1 MDANVGGEVARVLA
15 AAVEAAVEAGALL
28 RSGFGSAFTVER
40 KEGRH
45 NLVTSYDREA
55 ERLIV
60 ERLRQQF
67 PESSFWAEE
76 SGRSG
81 SAGGKLVW
89 LVDPLDGTVN
99 FAHGIPIFCVSIA
112 AVVDG
117 ELLCGVIYQPMLGE
131 LFTAARGEGAWLN
144 GKRLQVSQTEALEDA
159 ILVTGFPYNV
169 AENPGNCMEHFL
181 RFLRLGLPI
190 RRLGSAALDLA
201 YVAAGRFDGFWEVA
215 LNPWD
220 VAAGIILVQEAGGCV
235 THYDGTPHRLEPR
248 SSILA
253 TNGRIHEQMRAVL
266 QA

>member
-1 MDANVGGEVARVLA
+1 MGAPVDTHLNELLA

-28 RSGFGSAFTVER
+28 RTGFGSALVVER

-45 NLVTSYDREA
+45 NLVTDYDRRA
-55 ERLIV
+55 EKLIV
-60 ERLRQQF
+60 ERLRQRF
-67 PESSFWAEE
+67 PESEFWAEE

-81 SAGGKLVW
+81 TVGQQLCW

-112 AVVDG
+112 ALSDG
-117 ELLCGVIYQPMLGE
+117 DILCGVIYQPLVGE
-131 LFTAARGEGAWLN
+131 LFTAARGRGAWLN
-144 GKRLQVSQTEALEDA
+144 GERICVSRTARLEDA

-169 AENPGNCMEHFL
+169 ADNPGNCMEHFL

-201 YVAAGRFDGFWEVA
+201 YVAAGRFDGFWEVT

-220 VAAGIILVQEAGGCV
+220 VAAGVLLVQEAGGQV
-235 THYDGTPHRLEPR
+235 SHYDGSTYRLEAR
-248 SSILA
+248 SSIVA
-253 TNGRIHEQMRAVL
+253 SNGWIHEQMLIVL
-266 QA
+266 QH